1 MLKVVAGSAGGLRL
15 KTIDSDKTKPTLGRV
30 KEPMFSMIEPYL
42 TGATVLD
49 LFAGSGSLGIEA
61 LSRGAGKCYFNDNQ
75 QNCCKITQ
83 DNLIFT
89 GLVNKAKVRKADF
102 SQALLAYKAE
112 NVTFDIVF
120 LDPPYGMNYYEVVIN
135 TILEYNLLARN
146 GIIVAEHAFDKP
158 LGEVQGLE
166 IVKSK
171 KYGTVGVTV
180 YANRY

>member
-112 NVTFDIVF
+112 NVTFDIV
-120 LDPPYGMNYYEVVIN
+120 YYEEVIN